1 LGFAA
6 LLAFFIFSTSDPDL
20 RESAKKNQTATA
32 ESGDSFD
39 EGAVAGKEVEGEK
52 GQGAGGEVPVKT
64 QDQAKIAATSSEG
77 PNPFPKVKKAWSQLP
92 DETRA
97 RLQKYSKSAAT
108 IPDAGMVRSFRLAM
122 DELYVRDPETGKG
135 KGVVVTP
142 AADLAGLLAQME
154 KVQAEMGLVPEL
166 VMYEEGAERNE
177 FTRRVVTRE
186 LMLEA
191 DSQIVADQAA
201 QSASLVFR
209 DAPAYAPGKFLY
221 LAESSPEA
229 LAAWTKLEE
238 QKIVS
243 SSLLLARQQAK
254 RAMPNDTLIN
264 QQWHLKFNNQSG
276 AVAGTDLNI
285 ETAWA
290 YPTAGAGR
298 RGRGVRIG
306 IVDDGLQT
314 AHPDLATNVD
324 TTNDKDW
331 NGNDSDPNPGAGD
344 DHGTACAGDAAARG
358 NNGLGVSGSAPEAT
372 LVGMRLIAA
381 ATTDT
386 KEAEAMNYLPQ
397 LIQIKSNSWGP
408 SDTGTILEAPGP
420 LTRAALQ
427 SAAETGRDGKGT
439 ISMWAGGNGLDAN
452 DNSNYDGYANS
463 IYTIAVGAF
472 DSQSRQAWYSEPG
485 ANLVITSPSSG
496 DAPALGKTTTDRT
509 GADGYVA
516 GDYESDFG
524 GTSSAT
530 PTAAGVVALMLEAN
544 PNLGWRDVQEIFM
557 RSAKKVNP
565 SDTDWKTL
573 VAPANINHNHKFG
586 AGLVDATAAVNLA
599 TGWTNLSAQLKRTV
613 AQTGLSVAIP
623 NQNTTGITREF
634 VVLAQDNLRV
644 EHVTVTVSITH
655 TARGN
660 LKVTLTSPSG
670 TISRLAEVHSDSG
683 DNYSGWTFMT
693 VRNWGENAAG
703 TWRLKISDESGTSNT
718 TGGTLTSATM
728 EVYGSSTTPINPPP
742 SITLISPSDGSVF
755 SPGATINI
763 EATASDLKADGT
775 TGSIQSVEFLV
786 NGSAV
791 GTNNAAPYIFAWQPA
806 PGDYTLSVRATDT
819 EGASASTPA
828 ISVQVANRR
837 PGMTAGQIAQSGE
850 TFSDQALTL
859 SGLASTDPDGDT
871 VSYAYQWQS
880 SSNGVS
886 YTDGAGLT
894 SATLPAAP
902 ERSGLF
908 WRCRITPSDAG
919 GAGEPFFTAAV
930 AVNRRPPTSA
940 TVGQVFT
947 YDSDLFLAGTETS
960 FTRKAILSEFSQGP
974 SGGTAEWIEFL
985 VLRPGSL
992 RGWKVQDAGGTTVTL
1007 AEAAA
1012 WDNIPA
1018 GTLVVIYNGASK
1030 DALLPADDLS
1040 VGSDGKMVVS
1050 SADTAMCTGSWP
1062 SLSNNGDGVILR
1074 DASNTIL
1081 SQVGYG
1087 SGTTTPN
1094 IGAVS
1099 GARSANYRGNTEDGG
1114 LLAANW
1120 SIETATVA
1128 RSLKNS
1134 RAPGD
1139 LFISEY
1145 LEGSSN
1151 NKAIELYNPSSV
1163 SVNLSTASYVLEI
1176 YSNGSA
1182 TASST
1187 ITLTGTVAAGATFVI
1202 KHSSASASI
1211 TAQQTSGSLGFNGN
1225 DAVVLK
1231 KGTSIVDVFGQIGFD
1246 PGTAWGSGAS
1256 STLDNTLRRKA
1267 SVLTGDTNGADTFVP
1282 SNEWDG
1288 FGNDIFSGFGAH
1300 TVDGGGGGGGALAL
1314 VISPSTFAENAG
1326 TNAATGTLTLTQ
1338 SQTTN
1343 LVVNLVSSDTS
1354 EATVPAS
1361 VTIPANQTNATFA
1374 VAAVDDAVSDGSV
1387 GVTITATAGSLSAT
1401 ASVTVTDNEPVLD
1414 GVTPGVP
1421 NGGDNSVWVSQLR
1434 SGALNQPALFRLGSN
1449 NPAWLTINPTNG
1461 VLSGTPTNSGD
1472 FAITLERTNSLGQVA
1487 TQNFV
1492 LSVLDATSDTTP
1504 PVITIGGDNPL
1515 TMLWGLTW
1523 IEDVTAYDFGDNAAI
1538 VPIKTGTVDTK
1549 VPGTYQVVYTATDS
1563 KSNSAS
1569 ATLTVHVRFANDGT
1583 NRGPDGLPDAVRFA
1597 MGADGSNALAP
1608 ALMPASQMSN
1618 NALVLTYHGRPG
1630 TSPVALVP
1638 VVSTDL
1644 ADSNSW
1650 STSGITVTTNGTT
1663 NANGIT
1669 LEKRQASVTATNA
1682 TRKFLRLRATTA
1694 P

>member
-1 LGFAA
+1 LAFILGFF
-6 LLAFFIFSTSDPDL
+6 LFSTSDPDFMGAGK
-20 RESAKKNQTATA
+20 ENQQSEAGEA
-32 ESGDSFD
+32 GNPSEK
-39 EGAVAGKEVEGEK
+39 AVAGNEVEGEK
-52 GQGAGGEVPVKT
+52 GQGAGGGIPVKT

-92 DETRA
+92 DETKT

-108 IPDAGMVRSFRLAM
+108 LADAGMVRSFRLAM

-142 AADLAGLLAQME
+142 AADLSGLLGQME
-154 KVQAEMGLVPEL
+154 KVQAETGLVPEL

-186 LMLEA
+186 LMLES
-191 DSQIVADQAA
+191 DSQGVADQAA
-201 QSASLVFR
+201 QSAGLVFR

-229 LAAWTKLEE
+229 LAAWTQLEE

-254 RAMPNDTLIN
+254 RAMPNDILIN
-264 QQWHLKFNNQSG
+264 QQWHLKYNNQTG
-276 AVAGTDLNI
+276 ARAGTDLNI
-285 ETAWA
+285 ETIWG
-290 YPTAGAGR
+290 YPTAGAGY
-298 RGRGVRIG
+298 RGRGIRIG
-306 IVDDGLQT
+306 IVDDGVQT
-314 AHPDLATNVD
+314 SHPDFAGNID
-324 TTNDKDW
+324 TTNDNDW
-331 NGNDSDPNPGAGD
+331 NDSTPNDPSPGAGD

-358 NNGLGVSGSAPEAT
+358 NNSLGVAGSAPEGT

-381 ATTDT
+381 ATTDQQ
-386 KEAEAMNYLPQ
+386 EADAMNYLPQ

-408 SDTGTILEAPGP
+408 NDTGTILEAPGP
-420 LTRAALQ
+420 LTLAALKN
-427 SAAETGRDGKGT
+427 AVETGRASKGT
-439 ISMWAGGNGLDAN
+439 IILWAGGNGLDVN

-472 DSQSRQAWYSEPG
+472 DSQSRQAYYSESG
-485 ANLVITSPSSG
+485 ANLVIVSPSSG
-496 DAPALGKTTTDRT
+496 LSPALGKTTTDRT

-530 PTAAGVVALMLEAN
+530 PTASGVVALMLEAN
-544 PNLGWRDVQEIFM
+544 PNLGWRDVQEILM
-557 RSAKKVNP
+557 RSAKKVNVT
-565 SDTDWKTL
+565 DTDWKTP

-586 AGLVDATAAVNLA
+586 AGLIDATAAVNMA
-599 TGWTNLSAQLKRTV
+599 VGWSNLPAQIIRTN

-623 NQNTTGITREF
+623 NTNTTGITREF
-634 VVLAQDNLRV
+634 IIPSQNNIRV
-644 EHVTVTVSITH
+644 EHVTVAVSVTH

-660 LKVTLTSPSG
+660 LKITLTSPSG
-670 TISRLAEVHSDSG
+670 TVSRLAEVRSDSN
-683 DNYSGWTFMT
+683 DNYSNWKFMT
-693 VRNWGENAAG
+693 VRNWGENASG
-703 TWRLKISDESGTSNT
+703 TWRLKISDESSTGNT

-728 EVYGSSTTPINPPP
+728 EVFGSSAAPINPPP

-755 SPGATINI
+755 SPGANINI

-775 TGSIQSVEFLV
+775 TGSIESVEFLV

-806 PGDYTLSVRATDT
+806 PGNYTLSVRATDT
-819 EGASASTPA
+819 EGASASTAA

-837 PGMTAGQIAQSGE
+837 PSMTAGQIAQSGE
-850 TFSDQALTL
+850 IFSDQALTL

-886 YTDGAGLT
+886 FTDGAGLA
-894 SATLPAAP
+894 SATLPATS

-930 AVNRRPPTSA
+930 AVNRRPPASA

-960 FTRKAILSEFSQGP
+960 FARKAILSEFSQGP

-985 VLRPGSL
+985 VLRPSSL

-1050 SADTAMCTGSWP
+1050 SADPAMCTGSWP

-1074 DASNTIL
+1074 DALNTIL

-1145 LEGSSN
+1145 LEGSSF

-1211 TAQQTSGSLGFNGN
+1211 TAQQTSGSLDFNGD

-1256 STLDNTLRRKA
+1256 STLNNTLRRKA

-1374 VAAVDDAVSDGSV
+1374 VVAVDDLDSDGSA

-1401 ASVTVTDNEPVLD
+1401 AAISVTDNEPSLD
-1414 GVTPGVP
+1414 GVTPGAP
-1421 NGGDNSVWVSQLR
+1421 NGGDNSVWVGQLR

-1461 VLSGTPTNSGD
+1461 VLSGTPTSSGS
-1472 FAITLERTNSLGQVA
+1472 FSITLERTNSLGQVA

-1492 LSVLDATSDTTP
+1492 LSVLDATNDTTP
-1504 PVITIGGDNPL
+1504 PVITLSGPNPL
-1515 TMLWGLTW
+1515 TILWGGIWLSDGYQVSDNVDGTNVP
-1523 IEDVTAYDFGDNAAI
+1523 VTFSN
-1538 VPIKTGTVDTK
+1538 TVNTK
-1549 VPGTYQVVYTATDS
+1549 VPGTYLVTYTATDS
-1563 KSNSAS
+1563 SSNTAS
-1569 ATLTVHVRFANDGT
+1569 TNLTVNVQFAGGGT

-1597 MGADGSNALAP
+1597 MGADGTNAIDQ
-1608 ALMPASQMSN
+1608 ALRPMANLSGNS
-1618 NALVLTYHGRPG
+1618 LTLNYHARPDE
-1630 TSPVALVP
+1630 SPVELVP

-1682 TRKFLRLRATTA
+1682 TRKFLRLRATTV